1 MIRELQERLEGEE
14 RGKMMFLEE
23 LRGFKQRYLELEEEN
38 KSLKK
43 SKVSF
48 DPVPK
53 IGGSLLREGPS
64 PRSGIMKK
72 RVSYLG
78 DYE

>member
-23 LRGFKQRYLELEEEN
+23 LRGFKQRFLELEEEN

-53 IGGSLLREGPS
+53 IGSSFREGPS

-78 DYE
+78 DY